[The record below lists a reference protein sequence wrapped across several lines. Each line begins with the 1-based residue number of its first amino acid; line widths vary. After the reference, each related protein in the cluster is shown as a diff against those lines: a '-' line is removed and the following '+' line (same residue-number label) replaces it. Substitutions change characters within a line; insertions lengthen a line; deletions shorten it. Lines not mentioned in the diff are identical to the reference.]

1 MNLVF
6 YYVFNGRFLRQYVSS
21 NLCNII
27 SEVGG
32 VTFEYAI
39 CYFEKIG
46 MDAIGFKS
54 N

>member
-6 YYVFNGRFLRQYVSS
+6 YYVFNGRFLRQNVSS

-27 SEVGG
+27 SVVGG
-32 VTFEYAI
+32 VIVEYAI
-39 CYFEKIG
+39 CYFDIPNI
-46 MDAIGFKS
+46 DAVALNS